1 MDITAL
7 IHRAIEGDAGAAD
20 DLLRA
25 LYPDLRRLARARL
38 SGHQRDVLL
47 DTTALVHECYLKM
60 SAASQLKLADRQ
72 HFLRYASRAMRSV
85 IVDLARERQTDR
97 RGGGDAHVPLDTTL
111 ADRLG
116 HADEEILDVHAAL
129 TELAAAEPRLA
140 QVVELRYFGGMS
152 EVDTAAALGVTER
165 TVRRDW
171 QKARLMLAAV
181 LRA

>member
-1 MDITAL
+1 VDITAL
-7 IHRAIEGDAGAAD
+7 IHRVIDGDANAAD

-25 LYPDLRRLARARL
+25 LYPELRRLARARL
-38 SGHQRDVLL
+38 SGHQRDVLI

-60 SAASQLKLADRQ
+60 FAASQLNLADRQ

-85 IVDLARERQTDR
+85 IVDLARERQTAR
-97 RGGGDAHVPLDTTL
+97 RGGGDEHVPLDTTL

-116 HADEEILDVHAAL
+116 HAEEEILDVHAAL

-140 QVVELRYFGGMS
+140 QVVELRYFGGMA
-152 EVDTAAALGVTER
+152 ETDIAIALGVTER

-181 LRA
+181 LRT